1 MHDIS
6 LIQIKKAF
14 LVFNPRHIPR
24 QLKDP
29 TEMTITTTSTQD
41 LLNATLTNLKVANAD
56 VINARRDEITRAL
69 NKWFRDTESD
79 SKNRLMVGSYGRRT
93 AINGI
98 SDLDMIYILPNSKW
112 EEYHKTGGTSK
123 ALQATKKAVLKRY
136 PRTDV
141 KVDRLVVVIQFEDF
155 KFEIQPAFELED
167 HSFSFPDTYSDSWKI
182 TKPRLEI
189 EAIKDLDDETS
200 GNTRKLCKLTRAWKY
215 KHSVNMSGLLIDSLV
230 YRFLDSTDIYNS
242 SNSPLGKMVHDF
254 FAYLQSLDKQDYF
267 MAPGSNQQVKVKSSF
282 QTKAKEAQ
290 ELCIKALN
298 AEGKDYLPDKW
309 KKVFGSSVPKRD
321 SNGKAALNAY
331 AHTEEFIE
339 NIFAVDLQFR
349 ITLDCTV
356 IQKGFRPMLLS
367 QMLRDGV
374 WLRPQKS
381 LCFFADLTGIPEPY
395 EVWWKV
401 LNRGDEAIRRNC
413 IRGQI
418 IKGNSKRR
426 KNERIE
432 HTDFQGAHYVQCYIV
447 RYGVVVARGH
457 IDVPIHP

>member
-6 LIQIKKAF
+6 LIKIEKAF
-14 LVFNPRHIPR
+14 PVFNPRHIPQ

-29 TEMTITTTSTQD
+29 SKMTMTTTSTQD
-41 LLNATLTNLKVANAD
+41 LLNAALTNLKVANAN
-56 VINARRDEITRAL
+56 VIDARRDEITRAL
-69 NKWFRDTESD
+69 NKWFRETESD
-79 SKNRLMVGSYGRRT
+79 SKNRLMVGSYGRHT

-123 ALQATKKAVLKRY
+123 ALQATKEAVLKRY

-141 KVDRLVVVIQFEDF
+141 KVDRLVVVVQFKGF
-155 KFEIQPAFELED
+155 KFEIQPAFKLED
-167 HSFSFPDTYSDSWKI
+167 HSFSFTDTYSDSWKI
-182 TKPRLEI
+182 TKPQLEI
-189 EAIKDLDDETS
+189 KAIKDLNDETS

-242 SNSPLGKMVHDF
+242 SNSPLGEMVYDF
-254 FAYLQSLDKQDYF
+254 FAYLQSLDEQEYF

-282 QTKAKEAQ
+282 QTKAKKAQ
-290 ELCIKALN
+290 ELCAKALN
-298 AEGKDYLPDKW
+298 AEGEDYLPDKW

-321 SNGKAALNAY
+321 SNGKAAFNAY

-339 NIFAVDLQFR
+339 DIFAVDLQFR
-349 ITLDCTV
+349 ITLDCMVT
-356 IQKGFRPMLLS
+356 QKGFRPERLS
-367 QMLRDGV
+367 QLLRNRV

-381 LCFFADLTGIPEPY
+381 LRFFADLTGIPEPY

-418 IKGNSKRR
+418 IKGNSKGR

-432 HTDFQGAHYVQCYIV
+432 HTDFQGGHYVQCYIV
-447 RYGVVVARGH
+447 RHGVVVARGH
-457 IDVPIHP
+457 IDVPIQP